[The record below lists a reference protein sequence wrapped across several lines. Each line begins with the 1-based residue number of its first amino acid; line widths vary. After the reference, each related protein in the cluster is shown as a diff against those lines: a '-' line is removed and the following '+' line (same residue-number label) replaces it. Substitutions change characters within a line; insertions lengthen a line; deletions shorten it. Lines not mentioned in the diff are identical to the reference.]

1 MQWSQG
7 RDALVEE
14 LRLPNWTPV
23 ALKDMEVTYH
33 FLCMI
38 DNYVISYFGNPF
50 PNKIEVTQS
59 S

>member
-1 MQWSQG
+1 MRLQ
-7 RDALVEE
+7 EE
-14 LRLPNWTPV
+14 LRLPNGTLV
-23 ALKDMEVTYH
+23 APKGMEVTYH
-33 FLCMI
+33 FIRMI